1 MLNLKTVSC
10 AAIIAAALLH
20 PSIAFSQVYKCV
32 DAAEKLLFQ
41 IEVA

>member
-1 MLNLKTVSC
+1 MLNLKMLLNV
-10 AAIIAAALLH
+10 AIIAADFLH

-41 IEVA
+41 IKVA